1 MNSVDHKE
9 ENNHELKLKNEEIL
23 SLKNTLLKLQKE
35 METQT
40 NEFNEKLYKMKNTQH
55 DLLLEEIK

>member
-40 NEFNEKLYKMKNTQH
+40 NEFNEKLYKMNNTQH